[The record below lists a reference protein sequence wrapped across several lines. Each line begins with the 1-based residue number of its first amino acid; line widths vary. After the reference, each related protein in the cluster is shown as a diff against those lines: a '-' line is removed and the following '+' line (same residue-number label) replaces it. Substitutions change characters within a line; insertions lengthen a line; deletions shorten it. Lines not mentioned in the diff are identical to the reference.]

1 MFVVS
6 STYLLPLTEID
17 RLLDAHRTW
26 LKTCYAE
33 GLFVASGP
41 KKPRSGG
48 LILARGSRD
57 VLEAR
62 LKNDPFVQAGAA
74 EYVITE
80 FVAAT
85 VAEGM
90 ESLREA

>member
-6 STYLLPLTEID
+6 STYLLPLAEID
-17 RLLDAHRTW
+17 RLLDAHRAW
-26 LKTCYAE
+26 LKICYAE
-33 GLFVASGP
+33 GIFVASGP
-41 KKPRSGG
+41 KRPRTGG

-62 LKNDPFVQAGAA
+62 LQDDPFVQAGAA
-74 EYVITE
+74 EYAVTE

-90 ESLREA
+90 EALREA